1 MVNLLHQMMIQI
13 VHQVNQVEL
22 GMDLLHHQMEVPKM
36 EPMMAQRLII
46 LVELIVKEMGA
57 QVMIA
62 EAIIMNRVH
71 QQVVAV
77 ILLSKVVEL
86 TNKEQEVKVA
96 QTQVITPI
104 VL

>member
-1 MVNLLHQMMIQI
+1 
-13 VHQVNQVEL
+13 
-22 GMDLLHHQMEVPKM
+22 
-36 EPMMAQRLII
+36 MAQRLII

-57 QVMIA
+57 QVMTA

-77 ILLSKVVEL
+77 ILLTKVVEL